1 MVRNNIIFLYLV
13 CLKLLGLGM
22 NLCMLWCL
30 VKKVMI
36 VVDFVKVFFG
46 VESVGILEVG
56 LMVLYFFDRCCFCFK
71 LIKLYLKG
79 KFSFFSV
86 YVMWIEWVFGYL

>member
-13 CLKLLGLGM
+13 CLKLLGFGM

-46 VESVGILEVG
+46 VESVGIFEVG
-56 LMVLYFFDRCCFCFK
+56 LMVLNFFDRCCFCFK
-71 LIKLYLKG
+71 LIKL
-79 KFSFFSV
+79 
-86 YVMWIEWVFGYL
+86 